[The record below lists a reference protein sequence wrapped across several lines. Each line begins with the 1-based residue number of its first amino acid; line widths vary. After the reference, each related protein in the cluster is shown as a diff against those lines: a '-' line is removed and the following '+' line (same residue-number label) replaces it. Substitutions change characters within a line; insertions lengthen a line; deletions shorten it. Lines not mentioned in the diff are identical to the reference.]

1 MTIYICIF
9 AFLLFFY
16 YHYDIRKAKDYKD
29 FTYILIGILLICV
42 AGFRYRIGYDTTNY
56 MADFS
61 LPYIP
66 GLSDFSFKVDYGG
79 DLLWV
84 LINSFA
90 KSVGGGFYTVQFIQS
105 IIINSVV
112 LWFIKKYS
120 PQPFLGV
127 LLFFLFQWWNYCFEA
142 MRESIAIA
150 FYLFG
155 LDALISQNSI
165 KNYYLR
171 VWPAIFAHTFGF
183 IVLLFPLIR
192 YIRINRYLPVIVV
205 LFGLVC
211 ISLSDILTNLVES
224 LMTFQIDSSA
234 TSKMIKYIDS
244 DVYGEANLSLAGII
258 SLIISRII
266 PISVFIYVLHK
277 NHKSETDTFIP
288 YLIAY
293 VFVVCLRMAVPI
305 FFRFFNYF
313 EIMLIIAITQTMQ
326 ITAPKSFRR
335 LLSSSM
341 LVFMILIRTYELT
354 KPESTSR
361 VYNRYIPYNSIFTED
376 YNEKSEAIFRYY

>member
-66 GLSDFSFKVDYGG
+66 GLSDFSFKADYGG

-90 KSVGGGFYTVQFIQS
+90 KSVGGGFYTVQFIQA

>member
-1 MTIYICIF
+1 MTIYICVF
-9 AFLLFFY
+9 AFLVFFY
-16 YHYDIRKAKDYKD
+16 YHYDIRKAKDYKSII
-29 FTYILIGILLICV
+29 YLLIGISLICI

-56 MADFS
+56 MADFA

-66 GLSDFSFKVDYGG
+66 ALSNFSIYADYGG
-79 DLLWV
+79 DFLWV

-90 KSVGGGFYTVQFIQS
+90 KSVGGGFYTVQFIQA
-105 IIINSVV
+105 IIVNSVV

-155 LDALISQNSI
+155 LDALISKNNI
-165 KNYYLR
+165 KKYYLR
-171 VWPAIFAHTFGF
+171 VWPAILAHTFGF
-183 IVLLFPLIR
+183 IVLLFPLISF
-192 YIRINRYLPVIVV
+192 IRINRYLPFIVA
-205 LFGLVC
+205 LFSIVC
-211 ISLSDILTNLVES
+211 ISLSDILTNMVES
-224 LMTFQIDSSA
+224 VLTLQIDSSA

-244 DVYGEANLSLAGII
+244 DVYGEANLSFAGII
-258 SLIISRII
+258 SLIISRIV

-277 NHKSETDTFIP
+277 NNKPETEVFIP
-288 YLIAY
+288 YLITY
-293 VFVVCLRMAVPI
+293 IFVVCLRMAVPI

-326 ITAPKSFRR
+326 ITRPGTFRR

-341 LVFMILIRTYELT
+341 LAFMILIRSYELT

-361 VYNRYIPYNSIFTED
+361 VYNRYIPYNSVFTED

>member
-1 MTIYICIF
+1 MTVYIFTF

-16 YHYDIRKAKDYKD
+16 YHYDLRKAKDHKD
-29 FTYILIGILLICV
+29 IVYILICIALICI

-56 MADFS
+56 MAEFS

-66 GLSDFSFKVDYGG
+66 HLSDFSLSADYGG
-79 DLLWV
+79 DFLWV

-90 KSVGGGFYTVQFIQS
+90 KSIGGGFYTVQFIQA
-105 IIINSVV
+105 IIVNTVV
-112 LWFIKKYS
+112 FWFIKKYS
-120 PQPFLGV
+120 PQPFLGI

-165 KNYYLR
+165 KKYYLR
-171 VWPAIFAHTFGF
+171 VWPAILAHTFGF

-192 YIRINRYLPVIVV
+192 HIRINRYLPVIVV
-205 LFGLVC
+205 LFSIVC
-211 ISLSDILTNLVES
+211 ISLSDILTNLVEGV
-224 LMTFQIDSSA
+224 MTFQIDSSA

-266 PISVFIYVLHK
+266 PISVFIYVLYK
-277 NHKSETDTFIP
+277 NRQPETDVFIP
-288 YLIAY
+288 YLITY
-293 VFVVCLRMAVPI
+293 IFVVCLRMAVPI

-326 ITAPKSFRR
+326 ITKPGTFRR
-335 LLSSSM
+335 LLSSSV
-341 LVFMILIRTYELT
+341 LAFMILIRSYELT

-361 VYNRYIPYNSIFTED
+361 VYNRYIPYNSFFTED